1 MLSRVADSI
10 YWMNRYIE
18 RAENVARFVEVNLN
32 LLMDNPVGTQQQWE
46 PLIAVTG
53 DRTLFQ
59 TLYAAPSAN
68 NVLNFLT
75 FDQRSP
81 NSIQS
86 CLRSAR
92 ENARSVR
99 ETISS
104 EMWQQ
109 INGFYLMVEEAAKA
123 KPDDVKDLDIQIIY
137 KFYKDVV
144 VASHRF
150 VGVMNAT
157 ALWDESWHFGR
168 LGRLLERADK
178 TSRIL
183 DVKYFLLLPAVTEV
197 GSPLDSL
204 QWISLLKSASAY
216 EMYRKVEHTISP
228 SSVARFLI
236 LNSQFPRSIKFCLRH
251 AEESLHKI
259 SGPSMEAHSHAL
271 SSERA
276 LGRLRAEIEYATFD
290 EIFQQGLH
298 EFLDSFQQRL
308 NAVGD
313 CVYRDFIAVPN
324 ETVSN
329 LTEIDTT
336 EVDSTKT
343 DTAEIN
349 PKKADS
355 KKIDP
360 KKVDP
365 KKVGS
370 IKQSKQTEPPLSAE
384 QVSAHTSESMQ
395 KQTVAMSE
403 A

>member
-18 RAENVARFVEVNLN
+18 RAENVARFVDVNLN
-32 LLMDNPVGTQQQWE
+32 LLMDNPVGMQQQWE

-53 DRTLFQ
+53 DRELFQ
-59 TLYAAPSAN
+59 TLYPKPTAN

-75 FDQRSP
+75 FDRRSP
-81 NSIQS
+81 NSIRS
-86 CLRSAR
+86 CVRVAR

-109 INGFYLMVEEAAKA
+109 INSFYLMVEDAAKA
-123 KPDDVKDLDIQIIY
+123 RPDDVQQLDLPTIY

-157 ALWDESWHFGR
+157 ASWNESWHFGR

-183 DVKYFLLLPAVTEV
+183 DVKYFLLLPSVTEI

-204 QWISLLKSASAY
+204 QWIALLKSASAY

-228 SSVARFLI
+228 SGVARFLI
-236 LNSQFPRSIKFCLRH
+236 LDSQFPRSIKFCLRR

-259 SGPSMEAHSHAL
+259 SGTSIDVCNPVI

-276 LGRLRAEIEYATFD
+276 LGRLRAEIEYVTFE

-298 EFLDSFQQRL
+298 EFLDGFQQRL
-308 NAVGD
+308 NTVGN
-313 CVYRDFIAVPN
+313 CIYNDFIAIPG
-324 ETVSN
+324 ETQQS
-329 LTEIDTT
+329 
-336 EVDSTKT
+336 
-343 DTAEIN
+343 DTAN
-349 PKKADS
+349 QSDTFSASGAHDS
-355 KKIDP
+355 SP
-360 KKVDP
+360 TP
-365 KKVGS
+365 
-370 IKQSKQTEPPLSAE
+370 
-384 QVSAHTSESMQ
+384 
-395 KQTVAMSE
+395 VASTQ

>member
-1 MLSRVADSI
+1 MLSRVADAI

-53 DRTLFQ
+53 DRNLFK
-59 TLYAAPSAN
+59 TLYAEPSAN

-75 FDQRSP
+75 FDRRSH
-81 NSIQS
+81 NSIRA
-86 CLRSAR
+86 CVRAAR

-109 INGFYLMVEEAAKA
+109 INSFYLMVENAALA
-123 KPDDVKDLDIQIIY
+123 RPEDVNELDIQVIY
-137 KFYKDVV
+137 KFYQDVV
-144 VASHRF
+144 LASHRF

-157 ALWDESWHFGR
+157 ASWNESWHFGR

-183 DVKYFLLLPAVTEV
+183 DVKYFLLLPSVTEV
-197 GSPLDSL
+197 GSPLDNL

-228 SSVARFLI
+228 TGVARFLI
-236 LNSQFPRSIKFCLRH
+236 LDSQFPRSIKFCLRR

-259 SGPSMEAHSHAL
+259 SGTFSDTCNPAI

-276 LGRLRAEIEYATFD
+276 LGRLRAELEYATFE

-298 EFLDSFQQRL
+298 EFLDGFQQRL
-308 NAVGD
+308 NSVGD
-313 CVYRDFIAVPN
+313 CIYNDFIAVPSEAIPN
-324 ETVSN
+324 EAGRLEAGRLKAGRLETCN
-329 LTEIDTT
+329 PNAEAPTT
-336 EVDSTKT
+336 NSSKT
-343 DTAEIN
+343 
-349 PKKADS
+349 
-355 KKIDP
+355 
-360 KKVDP
+360 
-365 KKVGS
+365 
-370 IKQSKQTEPPLSAE
+370 KQSQQVTSPVLTSQMSTHNAGQT
-384 QVSAHTSESMQ
+384 
-395 KQTVAMSE
+395 QTQAAVSE
-403 A
+403 AS